1 MGSSR
6 WSAASPCNA
15 AKQLTFNALQQFD
28 SHGGRHLEVE
38 GEVVIVLQQESLLIQ
53 VLYHLQGRVRKGVRR
68 GQKGSGGGQTAYT
81 TVVHLRD
88 LMVRNSVSPSF
99 RNRWRAGA

>member
-38 GEVVIVLQQESLLIQ
+38 G
-53 VLYHLQGRVRKGVRR
+53 KGPERGQARSEGIRR
-68 GQKGSGGGQTAYT
+68 GSNGLYDSSAPTGLDGTKQCF
-81 TVVHLRD
+81 
-88 LMVRNSVSPSF
+88 P
-99 RNRWRAGA
+99 